1 VKADQNPSIRG
12 VKLPAQRR
20 SQETMDR
27 ILETGQA
34 LLDGRRFA
42 DVSINEICN
51 TADVSLSSFYARFES
66 KQRLLAVLHDRHIA
80 NRKEQIDAVLAEQL
94 APGPSL
100 RTFLAQAA
108 GIYVTAHELDRPMVQ
123 TLRQEQLAYPGLADR
138 LQELD
143 NQFLAAVTDAAAS
156 LTPDVDAELRRRMLF
171 ATRVVTLALRES
183 VHTQVSLIANL
194 PIADQRIVDEAV
206 DVWMLYAFEG
216 APPDRVSAAD

>member
-1 VKADQNPSIRG
+1 
-12 VKLPAQRR
+12 
-20 SQETMDR
+20 MDR

-66 KQRLLAVLHDRHIA
+66 KQRLLAVLHERHVA
-80 NRKEQIDAVLAEQL
+80 NRKEQIDTVLAELL

-100 RTFLAQAA
+100 RTFLTQAA
-108 GIYVTAHELDRPMVQ
+108 AIYLAAHELDRPMVQ
-123 TLRQEQLAYPGLADR
+123 TLRQEQMAYPGLANR

-194 PIADQRIVDEAV
+194 PIADQRIVDETV
-206 DVWMLYAFEG
+206 DLWMLYAFAG
-216 APPDRVSAAD
+216 APPDRVASAD